1 MARKKDTQP
10 ADRLRRQFLQGAGL
24 AGLAGAGMAAFSG
37 AANADTPPSAAA
49 PVGSTAPTANVAA
62 AKRGVYLSVP
72 LRQDTISV
80 AALQS
85 RVRSVDVHNLAAT
98 MQSNLDHVLRLI
110 DLAQGSPEEW
120 GGEQRWGGH
129 QDLICLH
136 EFPLQGFQPWT
147 RKELQRVA
155 IDLPGPETQA
165 IGARAKRYHCY
176 IAFGCYAKLKDWPGH
191 VINMSVIVGPTGE
204 IVSTQWKSRNILGL
218 FGARYLSDWKYGK
231 RTDSGVSQSPG
242 QKSGIPKFDV
252 PFLSGGDV
260 FGWKSPDMLG
270 WLEKKGYV
278 EHLEGQR
285 MWRLLATAPDRRQ

>member
-62 AKRGVYLSVP
+62 AKRGVYLSMP

-85 RVRSVDVHNLAAT
+85 RVRSVDIRNLAAT
-98 MQSNLDHVLRLI
+98 MQVNLDYVLRLI

-136 EFPLQGFQPWT
+136 SQIYSRGMLGFEEFTEAERVKWAPV
-147 RKELQRVA
+147 RQRLVRRH
-155 IDLPGPETQA
+155 PGSGRLSLYLASHAGGIEGWPMPE
-165 IGARAKRYHCY
+165 ARAFLRDLTEH
-176 IAFGCYAKLKDWPGH
+176 ATQRPFVYAH
-191 VINMSVIVGPTGE
+191 VWRPFDLVMWDNRATMHRARRFNSTEVRDMRRTTLTN
-204 IVSTQWKSRNILGL
+204 IVSS
-218 FGARYLSDWKYGK
+218 
-231 RTDSGVSQSPG
+231 
-242 QKSGIPKFDV
+242 
-252 PFLSGGDV
+252 
-260 FGWKSPDMLG
+260 
-270 WLEKKGYV
+270 
-278 EHLEGQR
+278 
-285 MWRLLATAPDRRQ
+285 LAQAP